1 MYHHREGRGGDG
13 ENGGVSGVDG
23 EVLFVGPSDNQ
34 MNVLMVIH

>member
-13 ENGGVSGVDG
+13 ENRGVSGVDG
-23 EVLFVGPSDNQ
+23 EVLFVGPSENQ